1 MSKNKRIY
9 QVAIELNISHS
20 DIIDFLNGIG
30 EAGYSH
36 MSEIDGGVYNKIIS
50 KYSKDKKKQ
59 EVYAKEKARNT
70 IQSTRSIETQL
81 NESFAENPKKTSE
94 VKKSSSE
101 KTLDKGRRIG
111 LKIIERPQEL
121 FGTQRTP

>member
-1 MSKNKRIY
+1 MDKNKRIY

-30 EAGYSH
+30 ETGYSH
-36 MSEIDGGVYNKIIS
+36 MSEIDGAIYSKIIS

-70 IQSTRSIETQL
+70 IQTSRAM
-81 NESFAENPKKTSE
+81 ESN
-94 VKKSSSE
+94 
-101 KTLDKGRRIG
+101 
-111 LKIIERPQEL
+111 
-121 FGTQRTP
+121 